1 MTLDVL
7 ICTINGRI
15 SQVANVLLPPK
26 VGVNYIVSWQKTDGV
41 DYELPIEL
49 RRDDVKVFT
58 LEEKG
63 LSKNRN
69 SALKYATGDVC
80 LIADDDVN
88 YYADSFDNI
97 LSVFARNSHLDLATF
112 KYHSET
118 EKKTYPKEEVGL
130 YPLPKWYYVTS
141 FEIAFRRASVQN
153 KLWFN
158 EFFGLG
164 APVLKMGEESVFL
177 WQAIKQGMNC
187 RFFPITIVEHLH
199 ETSAVYNG
207 AQPGNIMAN
216 GAYLY
221 LACEDNYLILRALLM
236 AWRMSRKSGG
246 TYFFTLFYVLKGMR
260 YAKKLIKNKK
270 LM

>member
-7 ICTINGRI
+7 ICTINGKI

-49 RRDDVKVFT
+49 KRDDVKVYI

-69 SALKYATGDVC
+69 NALKYATGDVC
-80 LIADDDVN
+80 LIADDDVK
-88 YYADSFDNI
+88 YYANSFDNI
-97 LSVFARNSHLDLATF
+97 LNVFARNSHLDLATF

-130 YPLPKWYYVTS
+130 YPMPKRYYVS
-141 FEIAFRRASVQN
+141 SIEIAFRRTSVQN

-164 APVLKMGEESVFL
+164 APILKMGEESVFL

-199 ETSAVYNG
+199 ETSAVYSKSTKG
-207 AQPGNIMAN
+207 AIMAN
-216 GAYLY
+216 AAYLY
-221 LACEDNYLILRALLM
+221 YTYKDFTTPLRAVLM
-236 AWRMSRKSGG
+236 AWRMKNSILG
-246 TYFFTLFYVLKGMR
+246 YFRAQYYVILGMR
-260 YAKKLIKNKK
+260 YAKNLIKNKK